1 MVGLAGNTDIGQM
14 VGLAGTQVLVR
25 FLFHNL
31 LKHKQLGFYRKLVL
45 KEINCRYS
53 LIGKI

>member
-1 MVGLAGNTDIGQM
+1 M
-14 VGLAGTQVLVR
+14 VGLAGTQVFFR

-45 KEINCRYS
+45 KEINCKYS
-53 LIGKI
+53 LVGKI